1 MISILHFVIMEIMAY
16 TLSLTKPDRGTPRPI
31 VGFLMPS
38 QDLTVKLISRI
49 KGLISTAALVPASK
63 LPPERELAS
72 YFGVS
77 RPSLRQALK
86 VLEIMGVISQRVGD
100 GTYLNENAS
109 EILNEPMEF
118 LILMDGISIHELVE
132 LRSILEPELAALA
145 AERATAQDLREL
157 ARSIKEMEDSR
168 HNLEKSIEADLSFHR
183 GIFQAA
189 GNRACSRILAFI
201 HRSVW
206 KSLTITSQLV
216 EAQRPLEGHKAIY
229 NAIYQRSAEEARKQM
244 TEHMRRARQL
254 LLKASKQTVDLNMAQ
269 KMTSKAR
276 QSSASTSR
284 FGPAIRKWSKLGKI
298 KRANIR
304 SKRN

>member
-1 MISILHFVIMEIMAY
+1 MSY
-16 TLSLTKPDRGTPRPI
+16 TSPDLREQVSAHVRHL
-31 VGFLMPS
+31 VMPN
-38 QDLTVKLISRI
+38 QDLTVKLIARI
-49 KGLISTAALVPASK
+49 KSLISTGVLVPSCK
-63 LPPERELAS
+63 FPPERELAHR
-72 YFGVS
+72 FGVS
-77 RPSLRQALK
+77 RPSIRQALK

-216 EAQRPLEGHKAIY
+216 EAQRPLAGHKAIY
-229 NAIYQRSAEEARKQM
+229 TAIYRRDAEDARKQM
-244 TEHMRRARQL
+244 TEHMRRARYL
-254 LLKASKQTVDLNMAQ
+254 LIKASQSSVDLSMAEGISQ
-269 KMTSKAR
+269 VKEQAR
-276 QSSASTSR
+276 HGTWIKQLGAIGKRLRRNNNSHAFASV
-284 FGPAIRKWSKLGKI
+284 IQD
-298 KRANIR
+298 
-304 SKRN
+304 

>member
-1 MISILHFVIMEIMAY
+1 MSAGIADLV
-16 TLSLTKPDRGTPRPI
+16 
-31 VGFLMPS
+31 MPN
-38 QDLTVKLISRI
+38 QDLTVKLIARI
-49 KGLISTAALVPASK
+49 KGLISTGVLVPCCK
-63 LPPERELAS
+63 FPPERELATR
-72 YFGVS
+72 FGVS
-77 RPSLRQALK
+77 RPSIRQALK

-145 AERATAQDLREL
+145 AERATAQDLRGL
-157 ARSIKEMEDSR
+157 DRSIKEMEDSR
-168 HNLEKSIEADLSFHR
+168 HNLAKSIEADLSFHR

-206 KSLTITSQLV
+206 QSLTITSQLV
-216 EAQRPLEGHKAIY
+216 EAQRPLAGHKAIY
-229 NAIYQRSAEEARKQM
+229 NAIYQRDAEEARRQM

-254 LLKASKQTVDLNMAQ
+254 LIKASQSAVDLSMAEGI
-269 KMTSKAR
+269 S
-276 QSSASTSR
+276 
-284 FGPAIRKWSKLGKI
+284 KI
-298 KRANIR
+298 KDRAWHGMSVKRLVATTRKRPRR
-304 SKRN
+304 SNNSHALASLSQD